1 MANKEL
7 NVKIVLRNDTAS
19 NWSSANP
26 VLLLGE
32 LGVETDTGKF
42 KFGDGSTAWN
52 SLSYISDTSSID
64 LSAYMKSEDYAG
76 TEEGYVKAAETAD
89 KLTTAVTINGVS
101 FDGSEN
107 ITVSDDTKIP
117 TSEKGAANGVA
128 TLDESGLV
136 PTSQLPSYVD
146 DVIEGY
152 YYDGAFYT
160 SDEHTGTI
168 TGEKG
173 KIYVDISDDSKPV
186 EYRWSGTSYVNIT
199 NPLDYATEE
208 EAKAGTDNTK
218 VMTPLR
224 VEQAITNKGYLTE
237 TAADEKYEPIISD
250 KKTAFNVDFGTT
262 AGTAVEGNDERL
274 SDARTPTGEA
284 GGDLT
289 GTYPNP
295 TIASGAVT
303 DEKIA
308 DSALSTTKL
317 FVPSGD
323 TLILNG
329 GSAN

>member
-7 NVKIVLRNDTAS
+7 NVKIVLRNDTAE
-19 NWSSANP
+19 NWSSSNP

-32 LGVETDTGKF
+32 LGLETDTGKF
-42 KFGDGSTAWN
+42 KCGDGSTAWN
-52 SLSYISDTSSID
+52 SLAYVSDISSID
-64 LSAYMKSEDYAG
+64 LSPYMKTEDYKG
-76 TEEGYVKAAETAD
+76 TKEGYVKAADTAD

-101 FDGSEN
+101 FDGSQN
-107 ITVSDDTKIP
+107 ITVADDTKIP
-117 TSEKGAANGVA
+117 TSEKGKANGVA

-136 PTSQLPSYVD
+136 PTAQLPSYVD

-152 YYDGAFYT
+152 YHEGAFYT
-160 SDEHTGTI
+160 SSEHTGTI
-168 TGEKG
+168 TGETG

-224 VEQAITNKGYLTE
+224 VEQAIANKGYITQ
-237 TAADEKYEPIISD
+237 TVADEKYEPVISD
-250 KKTAFNVDFGTT
+250 KKSAFNVDFGTT
-262 AGTAVEGNDERL
+262 AGTAVEGNDARL
-274 SDARTPTGEA
+274 SDSRTPTGDA

-295 TIASGAVT
+295 TIANSAIT

-308 DSALSTTKL
+308 DSALSTSKL

-329 GSAN
+329 GSAE